1 MARADDGGDRGEG
14 IHTGASDARLTELL
28 RADTATAYAALQ
40 ELRARHHAPVL
51 AYARLCTPNAS
62 TARQL
67 AAQAF
72 TLAARQT
79 ARGVDPG
86 LPWRHRLLL
95 LTARSAGTWATDER
109 AAGLD
114 AGLLLVLNTTGP
126 SGPVPPMLTAFQTL
140 SSRTQG
146 LLWYGV
152 VEREPVE
159 RTAALL
165 GLTREDVTYGIDPA
179 LQQLARA
186 CLRTRLA
193 ASDDVDCPD
202 FGRLIEESVRPDSPR
217 DSADLHAHMARCPHC
232 TTAYE
237 ELSAL
242 RDAPRTALAEG
253 LLPWGGAAYAGV
265 GAGDRAVS
273 GAAVDRS
280 RPKRGW
286 PERGWPPDRGRV
298 VLVSAAA
305 GVALLPLVLFLVAQ
319 GGSSSSQDP
328 VGSVG
333 TAVSAPP
340 VAVTVTATVSATPSA
355 SSPSPS
361 RSSSPSPSPSRSS
374 ESPAPTR
381 SSTPTKTARP
391 KPTPSP
397 TYPPGSTYAQ
407 VVNVGSRLC
416 LDIDGAPEN
425 GTDVVTATCT
435 SSRDQRW
442 RVDSERGVLQSYA
455 YPDYCLD
462 SRGSTYRGVGIW
474 TCDSVHGSNGQN
486 LRFAVDSRGVIRPG
500 IAPDHALTP
509 GGDTWLSLEPEAGRE
524 DQRWLAGAS

>member
-1 MARADDGGDRGEG
+1 MARSDEGRDRDRGM
-14 IHTGASDARLTELL
+14 HAGASDARLTELL
-28 RADTATAYAALQ
+28 RADTATAYQALQ

-51 AYARLCTPNAS
+51 AYARLCTPNDS
-62 TARQL
+62 MARQL

-95 LTARSAGTWATDER
+95 LTTRSAGTWAMDER

-126 SGPVPPMLTAFQTL
+126 SGPVPPMLVAFQTL

-146 LLWYGV
+146 LIWYGV
-152 VEREPVE
+152 VEREPVD

-193 ASDDVDCPD
+193 ASDDPDCPD

-217 DSADLHAHMARCPHC
+217 DSTDLRAHMAHCPHC

-242 RDAPRTALAEG
+242 RDSPRTALAEG
-253 LLPWGGAAYAGV
+253 LLPWGGTAYAAGGTGEREAV
-265 GAGDRAVS
+265 GLAAERNWPTGGRPWDR
-273 GAAVDRS
+273 R
-280 RPKRGW
+280 
-286 PERGWPPDRGRV
+286 RV
-298 VLVSAAA
+298 VLVSAAL

-319 GGSSSSQDP
+319 DGSSSQEP

-333 TAVSAPP
+333 TAVSVPP
-340 VAVTVTATVSATPSA
+340 VAVTVTATVSVTPSA

-361 RSSSPSPSPSRSS
+361 PSPSRTSK
-374 ESPAPTR
+374 SPSPTR

-397 TYPPGSTYAQ
+397 AHPPNGTYAQ
-407 VVNVGSRLC
+407 VVNVATGLC
-416 LDIDGAPEN
+416 LDIDGAPYN
-425 GTDVVTATCT
+425 GTDVTTATCT
-435 SSRDQRW
+435 SARDQRW

-462 SRGSTYRGVGIW
+462 SRGSTDRGVGIW
-474 TCDSVHGSNGQN
+474 TCDSVYGRNGQN
-486 LRFAVDSRGVIRPG
+486 LRFAVDSSGVIRPG
-500 IAPDHALTP
+500 IAPDHAVTP
-509 GGDTWLSLEPEAGRE
+509 SGDRSLSLVREAGRG
-524 DQRWLAGAS
+524 DQRWRAGAS